1 MSFVGKIEAFDST
14 TEDWETYIERV
25 ELYFTANDVEEEKK
39 VATLLSLM
47 GAKTYIL
54 LRNLLAPDKPASK
67 SFQIIV
73 NTLKNHLNP
82 KPIVIAERFRFHN
95 RNQSKDESISDYIA
109 ELRKLSQFYEFGA
122 GLSDALRDRLVCG
135 MHCQSTQKRLLSEKD
150 LTLERALS
158 IAVSMETAA
167 KDALELQ
174 KKSVDSG
181 IHKISMNRHERREQ
195 KCYRCGKASHD
206 ANDCWF
212 KDKNCRKCNK
222 PGHMECADKN

>member
-1 MSFVGKIEAFDST
+1 M
-14 TEDWETYIERV
+14 
-25 ELYFTANDVEEEKK
+25 
-39 VATLLSLM
+39 
-47 GAKTYIL
+47 
-54 LRNLLAPDKPASK
+54 
-67 SFQIIV
+67 
-73 NTLKNHLNP
+73 
-82 KPIVIAERFRFHN
+82 
-95 RNQSKDESISDYIA
+95 
-109 ELRKLSQFYEFGA
+109 
-122 GLSDALRDRLVCG
+122 
-135 MHCQSTQKRLLSEKD
+135 
-150 LTLERALS
+150 ERALS

-222 PGHMECADKN
+222 PGHIERVCRQKLKGKHGYTQRSNHDKKPKYKGKRA